1 MRGGSRLLLL
11 GSQDVALGRFG
22 VVTCTAAV
30 LHEKP
35 DRHVLDYQSRADHVL
50 YSTSQYARFHQS
62 PSLLVRPLDL
72 NIRS

>member
-11 GSQDVALGRFG
+11 SCQDVALGRFG
-22 VVTCTAAV
+22 VATCTAAV

-35 DRHVLDYQSRADHVL
+35 DGHVLNISHMPTM
-50 YSTSQYARFHQS
+50 SSIPTSQYARFPQG
-62 PSLLVRPLDL
+62 PSLLVGLIDL